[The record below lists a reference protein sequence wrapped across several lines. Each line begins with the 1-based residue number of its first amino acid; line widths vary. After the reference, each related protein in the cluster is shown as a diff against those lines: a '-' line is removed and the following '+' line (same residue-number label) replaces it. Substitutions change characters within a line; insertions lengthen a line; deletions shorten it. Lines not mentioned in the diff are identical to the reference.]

1 MPVKTSS
8 NISIKILVM
17 ILGVS
22 ILFSCGKKHKDRV
35 IIAKVLDKY
44 LYLSDIKHIFPE
56 KVTKKDSI
64 ALAQAFI
71 TSWIKNQLLVNQAEN
86 KLTPEQLDINEQ
98 IENYRSSLLIYKYE
112 EQLIKEQHDTL
123 VSDADIEQYF
133 KQNAASLT
141 LDENYVKARYIV
153 IPKTAK
159 DISNVRKWYRSENS
173 DDIKKLENYCYTFAA
188 KYDSFKDEWVSFEAI
203 QKLLPRNIENEDAF
217 LQSNKSIEQED
228 NASFYFVYI
237 KDKNLKGSAS
247 PLSFVKTK
255 IKEIIINKRK
265 IKFLSD
271 HETKI
276 YNDAQDHNK
285 FVIYNLEKKSK

>member
-1 MPVKTSS
+1 
-8 NISIKILVM
+8 M

-22 ILFSCGKKHKDRV
+22 MLFSCGKKHKDRV

-173 DDIKKLENYCYTFAA
+173 DDIKKLENYCYTFAT
-188 KYDSFKDEWVSFEAI
+188 KYDTFKDEWVSFEAI
-203 QKLLPRNIENEDAF
+203 QKLLPRNIENEDVF

-255 IKEIIINKRK
+255 IREIIINKRK